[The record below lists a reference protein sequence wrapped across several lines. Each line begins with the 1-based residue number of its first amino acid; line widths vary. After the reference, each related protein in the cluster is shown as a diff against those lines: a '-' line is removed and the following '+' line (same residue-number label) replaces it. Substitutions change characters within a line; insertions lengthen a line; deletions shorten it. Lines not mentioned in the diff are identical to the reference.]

1 MIDRD
6 ADIAYQITDELWKQI
21 RPMLPPEVTESRDGR
36 PRLDNRK
43 AMEAILWVFR
53 AGRKWKELPVVLGS
67 PGSVR
72 CRLKKWQRA
81 GLFQR
86 MWQSGLLTY
95 NEMKSL
101 VWYGKRQK
109 LHKDR

>member
-6 ADIAYQITDELWKQI
+6 ITYQITDEIWEQI
-21 RPMLPPEVTESRDGR
+21 RPMLPPEITESGDNR
-36 PRLDNRK
+36 PRIDNRK

-53 AGRKWKELPVVLGS
+53 AGCKWKELPVGLGS
-67 PGSVR
+67 PDSV
-72 CRLKKWQRA
+72 CWRLREWQRA

-95 NEMKSL
+95 DEMKAL
-101 VWYGKRQK
+101 VWYGKERK
-109 LHKDR
+109 MPPKR